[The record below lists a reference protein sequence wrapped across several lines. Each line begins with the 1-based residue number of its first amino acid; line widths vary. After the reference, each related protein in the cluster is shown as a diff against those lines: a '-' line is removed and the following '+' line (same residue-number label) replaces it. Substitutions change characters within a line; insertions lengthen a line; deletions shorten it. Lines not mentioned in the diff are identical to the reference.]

1 MNKTLGFFEEV
12 FANPH
17 YHGIFFQSPF
27 ITPNHQYPF
36 SMKNFLKSVR
46 AIADKY
52 GKKLMIGLDGV
63 DPKPDQKINK
73 KKAR

>member
-1 MNKTLGFFEEV
+1 MEYIDSIY
-12 FANPH
+12 ANPH
-17 YHGIFFQSPF
+17 YHGLFFSSPF
-27 ITPNHQYPF
+27 VTPNHQYPF

-46 AIADKY
+46 EIANKY
-52 GKKLMIGLDGV
+52 GKKLMISMDGF

>member
-1 MNKTLGFFEEV
+1 MAYFETIYSNPLYDGVFF
-12 FANPH
+12 A
-17 YHGIFFQSPF
+17 SPF

-36 SMKNFLKSVR
+36 SMKNFLKSIKE
-46 AIADKY
+46 IANRHNKT
-52 GKKLMIGLDGV
+52 LMISMEGV